1 MNNDQPSKKN
11 NNNANN
17 TKKSQAMNYRFDITI
32 DLDEIQQAIYTE
44 GQWHPAANATAWGV
58 NQSNEPIVDRRVR
71 EGLDD
76 LLARMSGYIERQNI
90 NFNIER
96 QNIMLSLSINKRPL
110 LSLASDLKNA
120 IVSALA
126 NYTLMS
132 LYGDEDS
139 IYGTAWRLHR
149 ARVLLLLA
157 RP

>member
-1 MNNDQPSKKN
+1 MK
-11 NNNANN
+11 
-17 TKKSQAMNYRFDITI
+17 YRIDIVI

-44 GQWHPAANATAWGV
+44 GVWHPAENATAWGV
-58 NQSNEPIVDRRVR
+58 NNSNESIVDRRVR

-76 LLARMSGYIERQNI
+76 LLARMSGYIVSQNI
-90 NFNIER
+90 NFNLDS
-96 QNIMLSLSINKRPL
+96 QNIILGIAIKKRPL
-110 LSLASDLKNA
+110 LSLARELKNA

-149 ARVLLLLA
+149 ARTLLLLC

>member
-1 MNNDQPSKKN
+1 MK
-11 NNNANN
+11 
-17 TKKSQAMNYRFDITI
+17 YRIDIVI
-32 DLDEIQQAIYTE
+32 DLDDIQQAIYTE
-44 GQWHPAANATAWGV
+44 GVWHPAQNATAWGV
-58 NQSNEPIVDRRVR
+58 NPSNEPIVDRRMR

-76 LLARMSGYIERQNI
+76 LLARMSGYIVSRNI
-90 NFNIER
+90 NFNIESN
-96 QNIMLSLSINKRPL
+96 NIMLSLALDKRPL
-110 LSLASDLKNA
+110 LSLANELKSA

-149 ARVLLLLA
+149 ARTLLLLC

>member
-1 MNNDQPSKKN
+1 
-11 NNNANN
+11 
-17 TKKSQAMNYRFDITI
+17 MNYRIEIAI

-44 GQWHPAANATAWGV
+44 GTWHPAENATAWGV
-58 NQSNEPIVDRRVR
+58 NSSNEPIVDRRVR

-76 LLARMSGYIERQNI
+76 LLARISGYIVSQNI
-90 NFNIER
+90 NFNIES
-96 QNIMLSLSINKRPL
+96 QNILLTVSVERRPL
-110 LSLASDLKNA
+110 LTLARDLKSA
-120 IVSALA
+120 IVAALA

-149 ARVLLLLA
+149 ARVLLLLS

>member
-1 MNNDQPSKKN
+1 MK
-11 NNNANN
+11 
-17 TKKSQAMNYRFDITI
+17 YRIDIVI
-32 DLDEIQQAIYTE
+32 DLDDIQQAIYTE
-44 GQWHPAANATAWGV
+44 GVWHPADNATAWGV
-58 NQSNEPIVDRRVR
+58 NRSNEPIVDRRVH

-76 LLARMSGYIERQNI
+76 LLARMSGYIVSQNI
-90 NFNIER
+90 NFNLDS
-96 QNIMLSLSINKRPL
+96 QNIVLGIVVEKRPL

-120 IVSALA
+120 IVTALA

-149 ARVLLLLA
+149 ARTLLLLS

>member
-1 MNNDQPSKKN
+1 ME
-11 NNNANN
+11 
-17 TKKSQAMNYRFDITI
+17 YRIEIAI

-44 GQWHPAANATAWGV
+44 GTWHPAENATAWGV
-58 NQSNEPIVDRRVR
+58 NSSNEPIVDRRVK

-76 LLARMSGYIERQNI
+76 LLARISGYVVGKNI
-90 NFNIER
+90 NFNIES
-96 QNIMLSLSINKRPL
+96 QNIMLTVAVERRPL
-110 LSLASDLKNA
+110 LSLGSDLKSA
-120 IVSALA
+120 IIAALA

-149 ARVLLLLA
+149 ARVLLLLS

>member
-1 MNNDQPSKKN
+1 MK
-11 NNNANN
+11 
-17 TKKSQAMNYRFDITI
+17 YRIDIVI

-44 GQWHPAANATAWGV
+44 GTWHPAANATAWGV
-58 NQSNEPIVDRRVR
+58 NSSNEPILDRRVR

-76 LLARMSGYIERQNI
+76 LLARMSGYIESQNI
-90 NFNIER
+90 NFNIES
-96 QNIMLSLSINKRPL
+96 QNIMLGLAVGYRPL
-110 LSLASDLKNA
+110 LSLGRDLKSA
-120 IVSALA
+120 IITALA

-149 ARVLLLLA
+149 ARTLLLLS